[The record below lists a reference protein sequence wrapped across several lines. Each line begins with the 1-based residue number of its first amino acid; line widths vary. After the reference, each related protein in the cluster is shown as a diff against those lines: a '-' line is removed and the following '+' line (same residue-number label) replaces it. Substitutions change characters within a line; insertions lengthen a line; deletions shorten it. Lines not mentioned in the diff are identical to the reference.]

1 MKSDINAEEAK
12 SMKRLL
18 STYSLYVNEHRPKL
32 MREQPSLKFGD
43 ATQILYD

>member
-1 MKSDINAEEAK
+1 MKSEIKAEEAK

-18 STYSLYVNEHRPKL
+18 SAKSLYVNEHRPKL

-43 ATQILYD
+43 ATKILYE